1 MKEINAEKFTQ
12 LTKQVYDIATE
23 HGWHDKPLSAEHYLG
38 LVMTEVAEAVEA
50 DRMNKRAKTD
60 MLAEVMRL
68 QSEEGEGGLCW
79 QWYESWFQIYYREYI
94 KGSIEEEFADIV
106 IRIFDMAQGIHGSK
120 MSWKGY
126 YPYGDRFMV
135 DKSFVENAWH
145 FTKETLNWGT
155 MNITDSVFYIFDW
168 AESLGIDLLTH
179 IEWKMKYNEL
189 REYKHGGKKY

>member
-1 MKEINAEKFTQ
+1 M
-12 LTKQVYDIATE
+12 
-23 HGWHDKPLSAEHYLG
+23 
-38 LVMTEVAEAVEA
+38 M
-50 DRMNKRAKTD
+50 
-60 MLAEVMRL
+60 AEVMRL
-68 QSEEGEGGLCW
+68 QAEEGEGGLCW
-79 QWYESWFQIYYREYI
+79 QWYESWFQVYYREYI

-106 IRIFDMAQGIHGSK
+106 IRIFDMAQGIHGDK
-120 MSWKGY
+120 MVWKCY
-126 YPYGDRFMV
+126 YPYGDRFMQ

-168 AESLGIDLLTH
+168 ADFLGIDLLTH

>member
-1 MKEINAEKFTQ
+1 MKEINAEKFKQ
-12 LTKQVYDIATE
+12 LTQQVYDIAVA
-23 HGWHDKPLSAEHYLG
+23 HGWHEKPLSTEHYLG

-50 DRMNKRAKTD
+50 DRLNKRANTD
-60 MLAEVMRL
+60 MMAEVMRM
-68 QSEEGEGGLCW
+68 QAEEGEGGLCW
-79 QWYESWFQIYYREYI
+79 QWYESWFQVYYREYI

-106 IRIFDMAQGIHGSK
+106 IRIFDMAQGIHGDK
-120 MSWKGY
+120 MVWKGY
-126 YPYGDRFMV
+126 YPYGDRFMQ

-168 AESLGIDLLTH
+168 ADFLGIDLLTH